1 MNKLFFFS
9 TNVHKI
15 KEVKKILKKRNYTL
29 LTLNDFPKII
39 EPKENG
45 NTFQENASIKSN
57 FGFKKFGL
65 PCFADDSG
73 ICISA
78 LNNLPGVYSK
88 RFKKENGGIKKT
100 FKKITEETIKNNN
113 FKAFFQTTISF
124 TYENNTIY
132 FNGIVKGTIA
142 KKPLG
147 TFGFDYDPIFI
158 PLGQKKAYAQMLLRE
173 KNLISHRAVALKK
186 FIKFLQKSFN

>member
-1 MNKLFFFS
+1 VNKLFFFS

-147 TFGFDYDPIFI
+147 PFGFDYDPIFI

>member
-1 MNKLFFFS
+1 VNKLFFFS
-9 TNVHKI
+9 TNIHKI

-57 FGFKKFGL
+57 FGFEEFGL

-73 ICISA
+73 ICIDA

-100 FKKITEETIKNNN
+100 FKKIAKQTAKNNN

-124 TYENNTIY
+124 TSENNTTY

-158 PLGQKKAYAQMLLRE
+158 PLRQKKTYAQMLLRE
-173 KNLISHRAVALKK
+173 KNLVSHRAIALKK

>member
-1 MNKLFFFS
+1 VNKLFFFS